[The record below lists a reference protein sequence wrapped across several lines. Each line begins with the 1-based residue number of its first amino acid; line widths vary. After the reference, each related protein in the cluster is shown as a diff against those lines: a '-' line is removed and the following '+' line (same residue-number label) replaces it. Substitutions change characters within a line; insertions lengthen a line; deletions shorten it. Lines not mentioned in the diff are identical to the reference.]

1 MSTRHTE
8 ETQDTFAS
16 LYERCLKE
24 IQQRL
29 RETTTLTTEV
39 LQVAAER
46 VRESLSHTQGVS
58 QDDLNRV
65 IATIIQQGQRLFTS
79 GEHLRPEVGSHETVQ
94 AWTERGVALLADLAG
109 AVKSFAG
116 EVESQLQ
123 RELEYHTGTVVGA
136 GNFFCTRCDKP
147 LQKVKAGPL
156 PPCSRC
162 HGTVFR
168 RRL

>member
-1 MSTRHTE
+1 MPTRHTE

-16 LYERCLKE
+16 LYERCLQE

-46 VRESLSHTQGVS
+46 VRESLSRTKGVP

-65 IATIIQQGQRLFTS
+65 IDTIIQQGQRLFTS
-79 GEHLRPEVGSHETVQ
+79 GEPLRQELHPHETVQ

-123 RELEYHTGTVVGA
+123 RELEYHTGTMVGA

-147 LQKVKAGPL
+147 LQKVKTGPL

>member
-1 MSTRHTE
+1 MPTRHTE
-8 ETQDTFAS
+8 ETQDLFAS
-16 LYERCLKE
+16 LYERCVKE

-29 RETTTLTTEV
+29 RDTTTLTTEV

-46 VRESLSHTQGVS
+46 ARESLSHAKGVS
-58 QDDLNRV
+58 EGDLNRV
-65 IATIIQQGQRLFTS
+65 IDTIIQQGQRLFTS
-79 GEHLRPEVGSHETVQ
+79 GEHLRQHPHAHETVQ
-94 AWTERGVALLADLAG
+94 TWTERGVALLADLAG
-109 AVKSFAG
+109 AVKAFAG

-136 GNFFCTRCDKP
+136 GDFFCTQCDKP
-147 LQKVKAGPL
+147 LQKVKSGPL

>member
-1 MSTRHTE
+1 LE
-8 ETQDTFAS
+8 
-16 LYERCLKE
+16 E

-29 RETTTLTTEV
+29 RETTALTADV
-39 LQVAAER
+39 LRIAAES
-46 VRESLSHTQGVS
+46 VRESLSRTPGVS
-58 QDDLNRV
+58 QDELDRV
-65 IATIIQQGQRLFTS
+65 IDTIIQQGQRLITS
-79 GEHLRPEVGSHETVQ
+79 GEHLWQELHQSDSVQ
-94 AWTERGVALLADLAG
+94 TWTNRGVALLADLAG

-147 LQKVKAGPL
+147 LQKLKTGPL
-156 PPCSRC
+156 PPCSCC

>member
-1 MSTRHTE
+1 MPARHTE
-8 ETQDTFAS
+8 ETQDAFAS
-16 LYERCLKE
+16 LYQRCLEE

-29 RETTTLTTEV
+29 RETTALTAEV
-39 LQVAAER
+39 LQVAAES
-46 VRESLSHTQGVS
+46 VRENLSRTQGVP

-65 IATIIQQGQRLFTS
+65 IDTIIQQGHCLFTS
-79 GEHLRPEVGSHETVQ
+79 GEHLWQELHQHDTVQ
-94 AWTERGVALLADLAG
+94 AWTERGVALLAGLAG

-136 GNFFCTRCDKP
+136 GNFSCTRCDKP
-147 LQKVKAGPL
+147 LRKLKTGPL

-162 HGTVFR
+162 RGTVFR